1 MAMDRNGQLLAGPE
15 ITSRGFV
22 YVKEADV
29 LMNEADLIVQTAIAS
44 CPPGRNFDWNRVK
57 TAVKTALTDFFWKK
71 TMRRPMILPLI
82 TEID

>member
-1 MAMDRNGQLLAGPE
+1 
-15 ITSRGFV
+15 
-22 YVKEADV
+22 
-29 LMNEADLIVQTAIAS
+29 MNEADLIVQTAIAS